1 MIFYCQA
8 HGLQFNS
15 LRYAQYSTMML
26 IYEML
31 NPSEASKALN
41 AKYCLPTCLRNRIDD
56 GSMMIACD
64 ACDNWLH
71 PGCLGMHRSSWRSRS
86 SLPPPPYL
94 NECIARS
101 RTGGAAVTTDDD
113 SFVCPACLD
122 SQADDYLT
130 DSFWQ
135 S

>member
-41 AKYCLPTCLRNRIDD
+41 AKYCLPTCLRNRMDD

-71 PGCLGMHRSSWRSRS
+71 PGCL
-86 SLPPPPYL
+86 
-94 NECIARS
+94 
-101 RTGGAAVTTDDD
+101 GGAAVTTDDD